1 MRFRELDRE
10 PFPIEVNEE
19 NIALAKEFVFAKW
32 VERHNEREEENRK
45 LAGTIWYRSAP
56 TDLSDSCK
64 FSALFSSVVFGGEIA
79 GNYDHVFTLVDDEV
93 LDLNE
98 DAADV
103 AALDDPHDD
112 DDDFIYSGDFKES
125 ISSCI
130 PRVRNWI
137 ADFAAELDL
146 RAGSQVKMI

>member
-1 MRFRELDRE
+1 MRFKELDRE

-19 NIALAKEFVFAKW
+19 NIALAKEFLLEKW

-45 LAGTIWYRSAP
+45 LVGSTWHRSAP

-103 AALDDPHDD
+103 TALDDPHYE
-112 DDDFIYSGDFKES
+112 DDDFIYGGDFKES

-130 PRVRNWI
+130 PRVRQWL

-146 RAGSQVKMI
+146 RTGLKI

>member
-1 MRFRELDRE
+1 MRFRELDCE
-10 PFPIEVNEE
+10 PFPIEVNDE
-19 NIALAKEFVFAKW
+19 NIAFAKEFLLGKW
-32 VERHNEREEENRK
+32 AERYNEREEENRK
-45 LAGTIWYRSAP
+45 LVGSIWHRSAP

-103 AALDDPHDD
+103 TALDDPHGE

-130 PRVRNWI
+130 PRVRQWL
-137 ADFAAELDL
+137 ADFAAELAL
-146 RAGSQVKMI
+146 RAGPKP